1 MSRTVIATRSA
12 PGAIGPYSQGTV
24 AAGSLVF
31 TAGQIP
37 LNPATGELVAG
48 DIRAQTRQVLENIR
62 AILEAGGSDLAGVVK
77 TTVFLK
83 DLADFAAMNE
93 VFAEF
98 FPQAPPARSAV
109 EVARLPRDVRVEIEA
124 IGVVRAR

>member
-1 MSRTVIATRSA
+1 MSKTVIATKGA
-12 PGAIGPYSQGTV
+12 PGAIGPYSQGTF
-24 AAGSLVF
+24 AAGTLLF

-37 LNPATGELVAG
+37 LNPATGELAG
-48 DIRAQTRQVLENIR
+48 EDIRTQTRQVLENLR
-62 AILEAGGSDLAGVVK
+62 AILEAGGSDLASVVK

-124 IGVVRAR
+124 IGVVRPR